1 MILQKKIIK
10 NFLTKRRLEYKRK
23 KARQELEIVFGH
35 LHYDN

>member
-23 KARQELEIVFGH
+23 KAIQELEIVFGC
-35 LHYDN
+35 LHYDG